1 MPALEG
7 EVDAS
12 RASRRRGYNEAS
24 VVYLNPSVNPP
35 HGVLPTKEP
44 VSYFQTLFIRIHT
57 QN

>member
-1 MPALEG
+1 MAFPWFLYI
-7 EVDAS
+7 V
-12 RASRRRGYNEAS
+12 
-24 VVYLNPSVNPP
+24 NPSVNPP